1 MVSQTWNLSKCLG
14 FMGGPLA
21 KALCTASLPAAH
33 IANPSFSWHKLGL
46 ATCRGIVVK
55 PNKFATFWGIG
66 KFLDFFFSSRS
77 RISCIQMRMQQ
88 QDCWR
93 FPSLVAEQLLALF
106 QDLAGPQAFHLQTNQ
121 LAQGR
126 SLFGGVI
133 YEQLRASDSS
143 QTLLVLSLSPH
154 LPFALE
160 SSLWG
165 DPDIDLRQSFVI
177 DYRASGSWRCCMTWD
192 HRGTLAVGPPSFAA
206 RRDWRLD
213 EAQRKEACRKEQHR
227 EKAPRAHRVGN
238 PMIWRSQYETLS
250 TTWLEMS
257 KQCCAIIL

>member
-1 MVSQTWNLSKCLG
+1 MSRLYGWPPCKGV
-14 FMGGPLA
+14 MY
-21 KALCTASLPAAH
+21 SLPAAH

-66 KFLDFFFSSRS
+66 NFLDFFFSSRS

-126 SLFGGVI
+126 SLFWRG
-133 YEQLRASDSS
+133 YLRTTACFRFKPNSARSVS
-143 QTLLVLSLSPH
+143 FSTSSLSHWSP
-154 LPFALE
+154 
-160 SSLWG
+160 
-165 DPDIDLRQSFVI
+165 
-177 DYRASGSWRCCMTWD
+177 ASGEIR
-192 HRGTLAVGPPSFAA
+192 TLIFV
-206 RRDWRLD
+206 
-213 EAQRKEACRKEQHR
+213 
-227 EKAPRAHRVGN
+227 KA
-238 PMIWRSQYETLS
+238 L
-250 TTWLEMS
+250 
-257 KQCCAIIL
+257 